1 MLCCAAFLKSYA
13 QYTWDSIT
21 LLSQISKGE
30 ELLFFFY
37 IFAGL
42 IPACLCL
49 PLLSEGGQNQ
59 THHSRCVSPV
69 LSTVE

>member
-42 IPACLCL
+42 IPACLWL
-49 PLLSEGGQNQ
+49 PLLS
-59 THHSRCVSPV
+59 
-69 LSTVE
+69 